1 MCHLYIAMLKLTCEF
16 FISFQNAFELA
27 FFIWVTVRM
36 HVLIISSFQLE
47 PNLKDDLDLVK
58 QSVLLLD

>member
-1 MCHLYIAMLKLTCEF
+1 MLKLTCAF

-36 HVLIISSFQLE
+36 HVLIIFQLE